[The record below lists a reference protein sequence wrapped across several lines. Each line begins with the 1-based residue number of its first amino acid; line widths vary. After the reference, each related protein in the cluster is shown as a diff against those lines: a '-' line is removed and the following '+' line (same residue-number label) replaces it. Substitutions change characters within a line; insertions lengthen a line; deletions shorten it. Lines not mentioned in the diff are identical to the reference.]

1 VTKTVPEYLAR
12 DAEPEA
18 ALADSID
25 EKFGHALE
33 IPAYAEN
40 ESLLEALRSVPAGPM
55 GPVLLVVVVN
65 ARADSPP
72 EVHEANRA
80 ALEEVGRVFAPSRTI
95 STDPPAHLFDHPYG
109 RLLVIDRS
117 APGRFLPA
125 GQGIGLARKIGCD
138 LVLRLR
144 AAGRIASPWIHA
156 TDADTILPGDYFEQM
171 AGVGADRTAAAIY
184 FFEHRFSEEESLARA
199 GRLYE
204 ISLRY
209 QTLGLAW
216 AGSPYA
222 YQSMGS
228 CLAIGASAYARVRGF
243 PKKKEIEDFTILND
257 LAKIGAIERL
267 AGSPIRLAGRIS
279 TRVPTSTGQ
288 ALSVLVGKRGMEKSF
303 RLHHP
308 LVYAHLAA
316 WIRVLGGIAR
326 RGPDLAAPLS
336 ALPRENPF
344 FRADLLE
351 EALNDTGAFAA
362 VRGAIREPGDEIT
375 VLRRLHSS
383 FDAFSTREL
392 LDALRDGGIASL
404 PYREAL
410 AEAPFAGLADS
421 TEEDLEELRALLAQE
436 ERLLSTAPAG
446 VPSLEPEQ
454 A

>member
-1 VTKTVPEYLAR
+1 MTKTVSEYLAR

-25 EKFGHALE
+25 ESFGHALE

-40 ESLLEALRSVPAGPM
+40 ESLLETLRSVPAGPM

-72 EVHEANRA
+72 EVHHANRA
-80 ALEEVGRVFAPSRTI
+80 ALEEVARVFAPSRTV
-95 STDPPAHLFDHPYG
+95 STDPPAHLFDQPHG
-109 RLLVIDRS
+109 RMLVIDRS

-156 TDADTILPGDYFEQM
+156 TDADTVLPGDYFEQV
-171 AGVGADRTAAAIY
+171 AAVGADRTAAIY
-184 FFEHRFSEEESLARA
+184 FFEHRFSEEEPLARA

-228 CLAIGASAYARVRGF
+228 CLAIRASAYAQVRGF

-267 AGSPIRLAGRIS
+267 AGSPILLAGRIS

-288 ALSVLVGKRGMEKSF
+288 ALSVLVGKRGVENSF

-316 WIRVLGGIAR
+316 WIRVLGAIAR

-351 EALNDTGAFAA
+351 EALGDMGAFAA
-362 VRGAIREPGDEIT
+362 VRAALLEPGDEVT

-383 FDAFSTREL
+383 FDAFSTRGL

-404 PYREAL
+404 PYRDAL

-421 TEEDLEELRALLAQE
+421 TEEDLEALRALLAEE
-436 ERLLSTAPAG
+436 ERRLAATPAG

>member
-1 VTKTVPEYLAR
+1 VKKTVEEYLAR

-18 ALADSID
+18 SLADDID
-25 EKFGHALE
+25 EHFGHALQ
-33 IPAYAEN
+33 IPAYAEK
-40 ESLLEALRSVPAGPM
+40 ESLLEALGSVPAGPE
-55 GPVLLVVVVN
+55 GPVLIVLVIN
-65 ARADSPP
+65 ARADSSG
-72 EVHEANRA
+72 EVHEANRVA
-80 ALEEVGRVFAPSRTI
+80 REEIARLLPPSRII
-95 STDPPAHLFDHPYG
+95 STDPPAHLFDHPHG

-138 LVLRLR
+138 LVLSLR

-156 TDADTILPGDYFEQM
+156 TDADTLLPGDYFEQI
-171 AGVGADRTAAAIY
+171 ARVEAECTAAAIY

-209 QTLGLAW
+209 HTLGLAW

-228 CLAIGASAYARVRGF
+228 CLAIRASAYAEVGGF

-257 LAKIGAIERL
+257 LAKIGPIERL
-267 AGSPIRLAGRIS
+267 AGSPVRLAGRIS

-288 ALSVLVGKRGMEKSF
+288 ALSVLVGKRGVEKSF

-316 WIRVLGGIAR
+316 WIRVLGAIAR

-351 EALNDTGAFAA
+351 EALGDMGAFAA
-362 VRGAIREPGDEIT
+362 VRAAILEPGDEIT

-410 AEAPFAGLADS
+410 SEAPFAGLADS
-421 TEEDLEELRALLAQE
+421 TEEDLDELRALLAQE
-436 ERLLSTAPAG
+436 ERLLAATPAG

>member
-1 VTKTVPEYLAR
+1 VTKTVSEYLAR

-25 EKFGHALE
+25 ESFGHALE

-40 ESLLEALRSVPAGPM
+40 ESLLETLRSVPAGPM

-80 ALEEVGRVFAPSRTI
+80 ALEEVARVFAPSRTV
-95 STDPPAHLFDHPYG
+95 STDPPARLFDHPHG
-109 RLLVIDRS
+109 RMLVIDRS

-138 LVLRLR
+138 LALRLR

-156 TDADTILPGDYFEQM
+156 TDADTVLPGDYFEQI
-171 AGVGADRTAAAIY
+171 AGVGADRTAAIY
-184 FFEHRFSEEESLARA
+184 FFEHRFSQEEPLARA

-228 CLAIGASAYARVRGF
+228 CLAIRASAYAQVRGF

-267 AGSPIRLAGRIS
+267 AVSPICLAGRIS

-288 ALSVLVGKRGMEKSF
+288 ALSVLVGKRGVEKSF

-308 LVYAHLAA
+308 LVYAHLGA
-316 WIRVLGGIAR
+316 WIRVLGAIAR

-351 EALNDTGAFAA
+351 EALGDMGAFAA
-362 VRGAIREPGDEIT
+362 VRAALREPGDEVT

-421 TEEDLEELRALLAQE
+421 TEEDLEALRALLAEE
-436 ERLLSTAPAG
+436 ERLLAATPAG

>member
-25 EKFGHALE
+25 ESFGHALE

-40 ESLLEALRSVPAGPM
+40 ESLLETLRSVPAGPM
-55 GPVLLVVVVN
+55 GPVLVVVVVN

-80 ALEEVGRVFAPSRTI
+80 ALEEVARVFAPSRTV
-95 STDPPAHLFDHPYG
+95 STDPAARLFDHPHG

-144 AAGRIASPWIHA
+144 AADRIASHWIHA
-156 TDADTILPGDYFEQM
+156 TDADTVLPGDYFEQI
-171 AGVGADRTAAAIY
+171 AGIDATSTAAAIY
-184 FFEHRFSEEESLARA
+184 FFEHRFSEDESLARA

-228 CLAIGASAYARVRGF
+228 CLAIRASAYAQVRGF

-288 ALSVLVGKRGMEKSF
+288 ALSVLVGTRGVEKSF

-316 WIRVLGGIAR
+316 WIRVLGAIAR
-326 RGPDLAAPLS
+326 RGSDLSAPLS

-344 FRADLLE
+344 FRAGLLE
-351 EALNDTGAFAA
+351 EALGDMGAFAA
-362 VRGAIREPGDEIT
+362 VRAAFRKPGNEVT

-383 FDAFSTREL
+383 FDAFSTRAL
-392 LDALRDGGIASL
+392 LDALGDGGIASL

-421 TEEDLEELRALLAQE
+421 TEEDLEALRALLAEE
-436 ERLLSTAPAG
+436 ERLLAATPAG

>member
-1 VTKTVPEYLAR
+1 VTKTIPEYLAR
-12 DAEPEA
+12 GAEPEV
-18 ALADSID
+18 ALANSIEED
-25 EKFGHALE
+25 FGHALE
-33 IPAYAEN
+33 IAAYAEN
-40 ESLLEALRSVPAGPM
+40 DSLLETIRSVPAGPM
-55 GPVLLVVVVN
+55 GPVLVIVVVN
-65 ARADSPP
+65 ARADSPT

-80 ALEEVGRVFAPSRTI
+80 VLQEIARVFGPSRTV
-95 STDPPAHLFDHPYG
+95 STDPPARFSDHPHG

-117 APGRFLPA
+117 APGHFLPP

-156 TDADTILPGDYFEQM
+156 TDADTVLPGDYFEQI
-171 AGVGADRTAAAIY
+171 AGVGADRAAAAIY
-184 FFEHRFSEEESLARA
+184 FFEHRFSEQGSLARA

-228 CLAIGASAYARVRGF
+228 CLAIQASAYARVDGF
-243 PKKKEIEDFTILND
+243 PKKREIEDFTILND

-267 AGSPIRLAGRIS
+267 AGSPIQLAGRIS
-279 TRVPTSTGQ
+279 TRVPISTGQ
-288 ALSVLVGKRGMEKSF
+288 ALSVLVGKRGAGKSF

-316 WIRVLGGIAR
+316 WLRVLGAIAR
-326 RGPDLAAPLS
+326 RGPDLSAPLT

-351 EALNDTGAFAA
+351 EALGNMGAFAA
-362 VRGAIREPGDEIT
+362 VRAAVQEPGDEIT

-383 FDAFSTREL
+383 FDAFRTREL

-410 AEAPFAGLADS
+410 SEAPFAGLADS
-421 TEEDLEELRALLAQE
+421 TVEDLEELRSVLAQE
-436 ERLLSTAPAG
+436 ERLLAIAPAG